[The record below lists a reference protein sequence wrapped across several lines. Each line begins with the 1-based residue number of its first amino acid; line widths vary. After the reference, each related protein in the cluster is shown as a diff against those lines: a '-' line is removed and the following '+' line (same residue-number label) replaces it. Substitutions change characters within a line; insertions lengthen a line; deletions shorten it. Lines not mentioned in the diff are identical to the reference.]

1 MIKKNILITGGGGYV
16 GSVLIPK
23 LIQDGH
29 HIKCLDRFFFGKIFL
44 ESIKFKDKLEL
55 IQDDIRWVNSK
66 VFRDVD
72 VVLDLAAL
80 SNDPVGD
87 LDPQKTVEINHLG
100 RKRIA
105 NLSKKEGVPQYVLAS
120 SASVYGQQSEM
131 ADENS
136 EVFPLTAYSK
146 ANRAAEISNLPL
158 NDSDFCVTVLRFSSL
173 YGTSPRMRFDIS
185 VNSMVLELFEKNKI
199 TVRGKN
205 NQRPFLHIDDAVE
218 AYEVILNSQ
227 KEKIA
232 GEIFNVG
239 SNEQNYK
246 IGDIAKKI
254 VAEIG
259 NNTELELGDNNDHRS
274 YEISFDKINH
284 ILSFNAKKNLE
295 NGAHEIHEALKNGD
309 IDSSLETITL
319 KWYQHIQKNEE
330 LRKKFSIDG
339 KIF

>member
-1 MIKKNILITGGGGYV
+1 MNKKKILITGGGGYV

-23 LIQDGH
+23 LIQDGYY
-29 HIKCLDRFFFGKIFL
+29 IKCLDRFFFGKKFL
-44 ESIKFKDKLEL
+44 SSTKFEDKLEL
-55 IQDDIRWVNSK
+55 IEDDIRWVNSE

-87 LDPQKTVEINHLG
+87 LDPQKTFEINHLG

-105 NLSKKEGVPQYVLAS
+105 NLSKKEGVPQYILAS
-120 SASVYGQQSEM
+120 SASVYGQQPKV

-146 ANRAAEISNLPL
+146 ANRSAEISNLPL
-158 NDSDFCVTVLRFSSL
+158 NDNNFCVTVLRFSSL
-173 YGTSPRMRFDIS
+173 YGASPRMRFDIS
-185 VNSMVLELFEKNKI
+185 VNSMVLELFQKNKI

-218 AYEVILNSQ
+218 AYRVVLNAQ

-246 IGDIAKKI
+246 IGDIARDIIEK
-254 VAEIG
+254 IG
-259 NNTELELGDNNDHRS
+259 NDTELELGDNNDHRS
-274 YEISFDKINH
+274 YEISFDKINNM
-284 ILSFNAKKNLE
+284 LSFDAKKNIK
-295 NGAHEIHEALKNGD
+295 NGANEIHDALKTGEITD
-309 IDSSLETITL
+309 SLETITL
-319 KWYQHIQKNEE
+319 KWYQHIQENEE